1 MRADE
6 DGKERYVVP
15 EGHFDGYD
23 GYVRSEWELRKIM
36 ECNIVLSMH
45 EIHHIR
51 KLTTVVDAL
60 GKLGGINAL
69 LMASAA
75 VFFAPIA
82 QFLFDIDTFEQMFKI
97 QKPDGSVKNLKF
109 AKRERWHLYSALKMP
124 SCLNR
129 LCCNFKH

>member
-1 MRADE
+1 MVETHDSKWYDQANTTSFLNVESLNGELQHRVMKADE
-6 DGKERYVVP
+6 NGKERYVVP

-82 QFLFDIDTFEQMFKI
+82 
-97 QKPDGSVKNLKF
+97 
-109 AKRERWHLYSALKMP
+109 
-124 SCLNR
+124 
-129 LCCNFKH
+129 